1 MSDDPRLA
9 PTGPV
14 LRLQAA
20 RRAAEAR
27 LGGRPLPWGFL
38 LAVVLPTL
46 IAAVYFLLIASPRYV
61 SEARFIVR
69 AGQQPSPSSVGMAL
83 QGVGLAPAQT
93 DAFAVH
99 DWMRSRDA
107 VVELRDRARLEQ
119 VLGPAGADPFS
130 RWPRLGESRSIE
142 GLHKAYGRFVT
153 VGYDSTTGI
162 SVLRVE
168 AYRPAEARRLAEAL
182 LSGGERL
189 VNRLNERAASDAV
202 DQARRAVDEAEARLA
217 QASARLTGFRNRQR
231 YIDPQGQAEAGGQII
246 VALTTQLATLRA
258 DRAQL
263 AAEAPQSPQL
273 PSLDGRIRALE
284 RQIAAERVKIAGAAD
299 SLAPQVSAY
308 EDLVLERQF
317 ADRQLAEATTALVEA
332 RQEARR
338 QSLYLERVSG
348 PLAADEA
355 TRPRR
360 WRSILIVLLSTLLLW
375 GVGRLLV
382 LGLREH
388 RQGA

>member
-46 IAAVYFLLIASPRYV
+46 IAAVYFLVIASPRYV

-202 DQARRAVDEAEARLA
+202 DEARRAVDEAEARLA

-375 GVGRLLV
+375 GVVRLLV